1 MKTALI
7 LPLFFLFSQLQA
19 ANTTSN
25 TQASST
31 TASTTSTQFDLKSQM
46 PKNIQKQ
53 TGINRLSPKELQ
65 GLQTWI
71 SDYVQKKT
79 TSQDTIKA
87 NQVSVVLSEG
97 QYVKLGNGD
106 IWTISPNA
114 WLYTY
119 YWQKGD
125 PVTIGKSGDV
135 LFPIQL
141 TNGDSGQSVNA
152 QKPSKQVSA
161 AFKQSYQIT
170 KILEDGQFVELSNG
184 SSWQVETSTRYM
196 VQGWSVGNTVFV
208 VKQSL
213 STGVPYQLYNG
224 DTARSV
230 FVEQM
235 QAASKPKTKRKTQ
248 PVSTQKQ
255 LNRTNASQN
264 IPQEPQG

>member
-7 LPLFFLFSQLQA
+7 LSLFFSFSHLKA
-19 ANTTSN
+19 APATSN
-25 TQASST
+25 IQSP
-31 TASTTSTQFDLKSQM
+31 STTSSEIDLKTQM

-53 TGINRLSPKELQ
+53 TGVNKMSAEQIK

-71 SDYVQKKT
+71 SDYVQKKAT
-79 TSQDTIKA
+79 PQDTVKP

-106 IWTISPNA
+106 VWTVSPNA

-125 PVTIGKSGDV
+125 PIEIGKSGDV
-135 LFPIQL
+135 LFPVQL
-141 TNGDSGQSVNA
+141 TNSDSGQSVNA
-152 QKPSKQVSA
+152 QKPSKQVSS
-161 AFKQSYQIT
+161 AFTQSYQIT

-184 SSWQVETSTRYM
+184 STWQVEPSTRYM

-230 FVEQM
+230 FVEQTR
-235 QAASKPKTKRKTQ
+235 AASKPQKKRQ
-248 PVSTQKQ
+248 PVSTQQ
-255 LNRTNASQN
+255 SSTNASQN